1 MPVRRFPLR
10 LWTSQD
16 LDSGGTLES
25 GVIDCRTADP
35 EGMLFR
41 GTVTGTA
48 DFKIE
53 VAFSNDGITFNEFT
67 SQEPLVLS
75 TNTEWASLNPEDYHM
90 VLVPW
95 APFIKLRITE
105 VGTNDNNVIDAVLW
119 MTEL

>member
-53 VAFSNDGITFNEFT
+53 VAFSNDGITFNDYT
-67 SQEPLVLS
+67 SQEALVAS
-75 TNTEWASLNPEDYHM
+75 TNTEWTNPEDYHL
-90 VLVPW
+90 VTVPW
-95 APFIKLRITE
+95 APFIKLKITE
-105 VGTNDNNVIDAVLW
+105 LGTNNNNVIEATLW